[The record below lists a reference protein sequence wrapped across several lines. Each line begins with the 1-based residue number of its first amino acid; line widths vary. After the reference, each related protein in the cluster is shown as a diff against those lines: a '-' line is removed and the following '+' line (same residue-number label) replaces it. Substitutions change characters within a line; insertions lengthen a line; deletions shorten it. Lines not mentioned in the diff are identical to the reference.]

1 VQISIFISNTKTT
14 VIVIAFLVSCFDV
27 IFAESKIPLIPKEDV
42 GFPLPYY
49 SPVTG
54 TFAEIRNHNLHLG
67 SDFKSY
73 GLNGHS
79 ILATFD
85 GYVEEISYSKIG
97 YGLSLNFYNSQ
108 YRIKSKYAHLH
119 TFGGDLYDLELLR
132 QALFLMG
139 EKEGFSLKLPEGF
152 FKAKKGIPLG
162 KTGES
167 GSGISHLHLEFRT
180 EKGIVNPLYFPDL
193 HQKDITPPTINSML
207 VESESLKKPLLL
219 KATEVSSGVY
229 TLADENNEEVKVIQ
243 VSGKVKIRLSGY
255 DIIRSR
261 NKNNVYG
268 MDLFLDEKEIF
279 KRNFDF
285 LSFEEGTKKHQFYD
299 VNRSSLSPPIYFYH
313 LYDQPKD
320 WKEEGFSFDLK
331 QFPPNTDHTIE
342 AGLIDATGNRS
353 RVRLVISNQE
363 PKDKEIVSIPS
374 SGRKLSSAD
383 RVVSLDV
390 SKNESTGNGS
400 LSITEINSN
409 EQMPFSIPSGLLL
422 RSKIYK
428 ISAQNFSWK
437 GEGQGEINPVPPA
450 TPKDA
455 LYFWDESIRKFSTLK
470 QKRKGNG
477 FQFFLT
483 KLGYLMILEDRSPP
497 YIAPMTSLARHIELP
512 TIRNHCFE
520 DRFYVLGD
528 SGNGFKS
535 NVELLVDGQPYPYE
549 YDPDRTAI
557 KVTLPKSLHKE
568 KPYLLLEVRAFDF
581 AGNESDPFLD
591 LIVTSG
597 WKTENYASCPLME

>member
-1 VQISIFISNTKTT
+1 MPVK
-14 VIVIAFLVSCFDV
+14 VILFFFLFLVTIYADG
-27 IFAESKIPLIPKEDV
+27 KIPSIPKEEV

-85 GYVEEISYSKIG
+85 GYIDEINYSKIG
-97 YGLSLNFYNSQ
+97 YGLSLNLYNPIHK
-108 YRIKSKYAHLH
+108 IKSKYAHLH
-119 TFGGDLYDLELLR
+119 TFGGELIDLELLR

-139 EKEGFSLKLPEGF
+139 EKEGFSIKLPPNLF
-152 FKAKKGIPLG
+152 PAKKGLALG

-193 HQKDITPPTINSML
+193 HQKDETPPTILSML
-207 VESESLKKPLLL
+207 IEADSLPKPLSYQAKEISKGEYSLI
-219 KATEVSSGVY
+219 
-229 TLADENNEEVKVIQ
+229 DENGKEIKTVSL
-243 VSGKVKIRLSGY
+243 SGKVKLRISGF

-268 MDLFLDEKEIF
+268 MDLIINEKETF

-285 LSFEEGTKKHQFYD
+285 LSFDEGSKKHQFYD
-299 VNRSSLSPPIYFYH
+299 VNRSSLSPPVYFYH
-313 LYDQPKD
+313 LYDQPKN
-320 WKEEGFSFDLK
+320 WKEEGHSFDLSI
-331 QFPPNTDHTIE
+331 FPPESKTKVE
-342 AGLIDATGNRS
+342 AGLLDATGNRS
-353 RVRLVISNQE
+353 KITFEIINTSEKQDNGFPKISG
-363 PKDKEIVSIPS
+363 PKKISSSDKVMYF
-374 SGRKLSSAD
+374 
-383 RVVSLDV
+383 DV
-390 SKNESTGNGS
+390 SQNESTGAGS
-400 LSITEINSN
+400 ISIREITSA
-409 EQMPFSIPSGLLL
+409 EDIPLTIPKGLIL
-422 RSKIYK
+422 RSKIYQ
-428 ISAQNFSWK
+428 ITAQNFTWK
-437 GEGQGEINPVPPA
+437 GEGLGELNPSPA
-450 TPKDA
+450 ATIKDA
-455 LYFWDESIRKFSTLK
+455 LYFWDESIRKFSSIK
-470 QKRKGNG
+470 QKRKGTG
-477 FQFFLT
+477 FQFFLG
-483 KLGYLMILEDRSPP
+483 KLGYVMVLEDHSPP

-512 TIRNHCFE
+512 EVRNSCFE

-528 SGNGFKS
+528 SGTGFKT
-535 NVELLVDGQPYPYE
+535 NVELLVDGQVYPYE

-557 KVTLPKSLHKE
+557 RVTLPKSLHKE

-581 AGNESDPFLD
+581 AGNESEPFLD

-597 WKTENYASCPLME
+597 WKSENYASCPLIE